1 MIFTRRF
8 LIFLILCGLISACS
22 VLDAPTAEPL
32 PISTATEPPVQT
44 PTRVW
49 FPPSATSA
57 AQAFATYTATPE
69 MRPGLGNTSLRDS
82 FTDADVWDTAASDQG
97 SANVDNNR
105 LSLAAGSKMYIVSLR
120 RYLDVSK
127 FYVEVTARLSLC
139 RGEDTYG
146 ILVRA
151 NAVAYYRFALS
162 CDGMVSAERVRYN
175 NRQVLQEPIASG
187 DAPPGAPGE
196 VRIGVWAVGTE
207 LRLFLNGRFQFAVN
221 DPSYSNG
228 TVGFFARSAGDTPV
242 TVNFTDLILQEVSF
256 DLPTRTPLP

>member
-22 VLDAPTAEPL
+22 VLDAPTVEPY
-32 PISTATEPPVQT
+32 PTPTATETPIQT

-49 FPPSATSA
+49 FPPSATSP

-69 MRPGLGNTSLRDS
+69 MRPGLGDTTLRDS
-82 FTDADVWDTAASDQG
+82 FTDASLWNTASSSDG
-97 SANVDNNR
+97 SASVERGR
-105 LSLAAGSKMYIVSLR
+105 LTLVAREGMYIFSLR
-120 RYLDVSK
+120 RSLDASK
-127 FYVEVTARLSLC
+127 FYVEVTARPSLC
-139 RGEDTYG
+139 RGGDTYG

-162 CDGMVSAERVRYN
+162 CDSMVSAERIRFN
-175 NRQVLQEPIASG
+175 NRQVLQEPISSG

-196 VRIGVWAVGTE
+196 VRIGVWAVGAE
-207 LRLFLNGRFQFAVN
+207 MRLFLNGRFQFAVS
-221 DPSYSNG
+221 DPSYGNG
-228 TVGFFARSAGDTPV
+228 TLGFFANSAGDTPV
-242 TVNFTDLILQEVSF
+242 TISFTDLTLRAIGF

>member
-8 LIFLILCGLISACS
+8 LIFLILCGFISACS

-32 PISTATEPPVQT
+32 PPPTATETPVQT

-49 FPPSATSA
+49 FPPSATSP

-69 MRPGLGNTSLRDS
+69 MRPGLGNTTLRDS
-82 FTDADVWDTAASDQG
+82 FTDADVWDTATSAEG
-97 SANVDNNR
+97 SASVERGR
-105 LSLAAGSKMYIVSLR
+105 LTLVAQPGMYIVSLR
-120 RYLDVSK
+120 RYMDVSK
-127 FYVEVTARLSLC
+127 FYIEVTARPSLC
-139 RGEDTYG
+139 RGGDTYG

-162 CDGMVSAERVRYN
+162 CDSLVSAERIRFN
-175 NRQVLQEPIASG
+175 NRQVLQEPILSG

-228 TVGFFARSAGDTPV
+228 TVGFFAHAAGDTPI
-242 TVNFTDLILQEVSF
+242 TISFTDLILQEVSF